1 MPEPG
6 HNLPPLGERVPAV
19 RARRSLR
26 PRTGLVVGGL
36 AAAAGLVTG
45 IFVGAGLQSSEPIP
59 SGGPVPTSV
68 PTIPATTSPPPAAV
82 PPECVDAMRSAEQAL
97 RLLEQGLETVRRL
110 KFEDAEGLLAEM
122 QRLRSGFSGRVQACL
137 DRAGG

>member
-6 HNLPPLGERVPAV
+6 QNLPPLGERVPAV

-26 PRTGLVVGGL
+26 PRTGLVVAGV

-45 IFVGAGLQSSEPIP
+45 IFVGAGLGGSDGSP
-59 SGGPVPTSV
+59 SGGPVPASA
-68 PTIPATTSPPPAAV
+68 PTLPATTSPPATAV
-82 PPECVDAMRSAEQAL
+82 PPECVEAMRSAEQAL

-110 KFEDAEGLLAEM
+110 RFEDAEGLLAEM
-122 QRLRSGFSGRVQACL
+122 QRLRSGFSGRVQGCL